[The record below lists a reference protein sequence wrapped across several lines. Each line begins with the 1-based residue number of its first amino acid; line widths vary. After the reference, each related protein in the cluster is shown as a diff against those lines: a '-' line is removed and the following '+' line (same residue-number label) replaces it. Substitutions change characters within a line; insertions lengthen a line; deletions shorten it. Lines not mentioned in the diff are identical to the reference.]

1 MCLATVYKNPEN
13 TVVCKNVSR
22 IDVDGEFVL
31 IRDIMGEEIRL
42 QGKIKMVDLANS
54 IVELDWEGVS
64 DFQKGNMRLSLALT
78 LVKEHL
84 KEVK

>member
-22 IDVDGEFVL
+22 IDVDGDGEYVL

-54 IVELDWEGVS
+54 IVELDCE
-64 DFQKGNMRLSLALT
+64 
-78 LVKEHL
+78 
-84 KEVK
+84 

>member
-22 IDVDGEFVL
+22 IDVDGEYVL

-42 QGKIKMVDLANS
+42 QGKIKNGRSCKQHCRAGL
-54 IVELDWEGVS
+54 
-64 DFQKGNMRLSLALT
+64 
-78 LVKEHL
+78 
-84 KEVK
+84 

>member
-22 IDVDGEFVL
+22 IDVDGEYVL

-42 QGKIKMVDLANS
+42 QGKIKMVDLAS
-54 IVELDWEGVS
+54 QL
-64 DFQKGNMRLSLALT
+64 
-78 LVKEHL
+78 LVKAVL
-84 KEVK
+84 RTRVLRIGTKQNKRTGT

>member
-22 IDVDGEFVL
+22 IDVDGEYVL

-54 IVELDWEGVS
+54 WTVNDNW
-64 DFQKGNMRLSLALT
+64 LT
-78 LVKEHL
+78 EPVIL
-84 KEVK
+84 

>member
-22 IDVDGEFVL
+22 I
-31 IRDIMGEEIRL
+31 RL

-54 IVELDWEGVS
+54 IVELDCE
-64 DFQKGNMRLSLALT
+64 
-78 LVKEHL
+78 
-84 KEVK
+84 